1 MKHPVRWLLA
11 SVALL
16 LLTPFAVFPE
26 IMGDAGPQNVAMWRN
41 ILGMGLIGVAA
52 AGIAGSLIGFMMRR
66 RHKNRMKPVG
76 SQNIQFR

>member
-1 MKHPVRWLLA
+1 MKHPIRWLGA

-26 IMGDAGPQNVAMWRN
+26 IMGDIGPQHVALWRN

-52 AGIAGSLIGFMMRR
+52 VGIAVSLIVIMKRR
-66 RHKNRMKPVG
+66 TAAKRMKPTG
-76 SQNIQFR
+76 SQNIQFQ